1 MFDLPTT
8 SGSSLRKKHL
18 QTPDGFLTVV
28 PRNISLLLF
37 ASLLR
42 GLLCGPAF
50 FPARHLFFTS
60 SFTGKSAGCP
70 AFLPLGRGGE
80 ESRPYNHIF
89 LSRKPHPLGGE
100 IHSSFLDLF
109 NTYLLIFV
117 KVFFYSLYS
126 GKKEDIKRVHA
137 NALGEDKLPR
147 RDALSFGQ

>member
-18 QTPDGFLTVV
+18 QTPSGFLTVV
-28 PRNISLLLF
+28 TRKISLLLF
-37 ASLLR
+37 ASFLR
-42 GLLCGPAF
+42 GFLCGPTF
-50 FPARHLFFTS
+50 LPTGHLFLTS

-89 LSRKPHPLGGE
+89 ISRKPHPLGGE
-100 IHSSFLDLF
+100 LQSSFLDLF

-117 KVFFYSLYS
+117 KVFLHSSSLW
-126 GKKEDIKRVHA
+126 KKEDIKRVHA
-137 NALGEDKLPR
+137 NALGEDKFPR